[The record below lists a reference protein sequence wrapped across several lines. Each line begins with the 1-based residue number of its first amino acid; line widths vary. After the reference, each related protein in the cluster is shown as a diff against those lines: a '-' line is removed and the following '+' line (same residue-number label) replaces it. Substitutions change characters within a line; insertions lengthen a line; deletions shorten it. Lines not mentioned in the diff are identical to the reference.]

1 MFLVQLAKDDQG
13 LPRLAFDAFL
23 DCLARVGQVLLD
35 LFVRWGTQGWVVG
48 TPERDR
54 HRSDRQRKPDHEYWK
69 LHQKFYSPRDVKRQ
83 AMLVF
88 AAVFSKFPMALLL
101 AENPAAPL
109 SGEGNATVPPVE
121 KSLATFRF
129 SLGKQDKE
137 YSRSVQSLI
146 LLNELKGGVEL
157 HPERQSKIGLKVST
171 HFAPGLA
178 TPSRLVDAVL
188 EFLKLRGFKL
198 DDVFLLDLEANN
210 LRRAGFLPPR
220 SIGTNRYRG
229 HRVLALDSRRHFD
242 AKWFHDSPIP
252 PTADFRARISLR
264 NPRGRTSRLREERR
278 SYLPAPLF
286 IDDAYW
292 INLPVALDSR
302 SLVID
307 AAVANASLR
316 AVDNNARF
324 LGRQTTAP
332 AAATEILAVPE
343 YCEKHLFSI
352 LDLYRFQYAGGD
364 RFDASFIASEPT
376 LLLSENPFSLDAFAL
391 VPLNEVRR
399 AKGFKPRPRKD
410 SPIFRFAEELGL
422 AELEK
427 AKLIDV
433 P

>member
-1 MFLVQLAKDDQG
+1 MLA
-13 LPRLAFDAFL
+13 
-23 DCLARVGQVLLD
+23 
-35 LFVRWGTQGWVVG
+35 
-48 TPERDR
+48 
-54 HRSDRQRKPDHEYWK
+54 
-69 LHQKFYSPRDVKRQ
+69 
-83 AMLVF
+83 F
-88 AAVFSKFPMALLL
+88 AAVFSQFSTALLS
-101 AENPAAPL
+101 AENLEAPL
-109 SGEGNATVPPVE
+109 LGEGNATVSPVE
-121 KSLATFRF
+121 KSLATLRL
-129 SLGKQDKE
+129 SLVKRDKQ
-137 YSRSVQSLI
+137 YSRFVQSLI

-157 HPERQSKIGLKVST
+157 HPERQPKIGLKLST
-171 HFAPGLA
+171 HFAPGLT

-188 EFLKLRGFKL
+188 EFLDVRGFRL
-198 DDVFLLDLEANN
+198 DDVFLLDLEASN
-210 LRRAGFLPPR
+210 LRRAGFLPPL
-220 SIGTNRYRG
+220 SVGTNRYRG

-242 AKWFHDSPIP
+242 TKWFHDSPIP
-252 PTADFRARISLR
+252 PTADYRARISLR
-264 NPRGRTSRLREERR
+264 NPRDRATRLREERR

-343 YCEKHLFSI
+343 YWEKHLFSI
-352 LDLYRFQYAGGD
+352 LDLSRFQYAGGD

-391 VPLNEVRR
+391 VTLNEARK
-399 AKGFKPRPRKD
+399 AKGLKPRLRKD
-410 SPIFRFAEELGL
+410 SPLFRFAEELGL

-427 AKLIDV
+427 AKLVDA